1 MSLAYN
7 APRYNSILTW
17 LFSSIFSMSLT
28 YKFTVTFV
36 RPPVVSQKFRNFP
49 EHSSTSGTNTHDAV
63 TCIITARI
71 YVFVVRIRTEDSL
84 QNFLLG
90 LTPS

>member
-17 LFSSIFSMSLT
+17 LISSTFSISRT
-28 YKFTVTFV
+28 DKFTVTFV
-36 RPPVVSQKFRNFP
+36 RPPVSSQKFRNFP
-49 EHSSTSGTNTHDAV
+49 ENSSTSGVNTHDAV